1 MTKVKDILSIDL
13 EDDIKS
19 VVDIDTTDENEDDKI
34 DELNDFILTEALAK
48 HLMDFC
54 DYYSSETRQPGIW
67 LSGFYGS
74 GKSFFAKILG
84 NLLENPTWKGTTVV
98 DRFAPKLEGLKD
110 ASLLHN
116 DINEIAKMS
125 NLVVRFD
132 VSKHS
137 NEHGVLR
144 ISSIHWDV

>member
-1 MTKVKDILSIDL
+1 MTKGKDILSIDL

-74 GKSFFAKILG
+74 GKSFFYGAQNEAYKCPLV
-84 NLLENPTWKGTTVV
+84 ENVV
-98 DRFAPKLEGLKD
+98 
-110 ASLLHN
+110 N
-116 DINEIAKMS
+116 DLCFS
-125 NLVVRFD
+125 
-132 VSKHS
+132 
-137 NEHGVLR
+137 
-144 ISSIHWDV
+144 

>member
-54 DYYSSETRQPGIW
+54 DYYSSETRQPE
-67 LSGFYGS
+67 YGS
-74 GKSFFAKILG
+74 VVSTDQA
-84 NLLENPTWKGTTVV
+84 NPSSL
-98 DRFAPKLEGLKD
+98 RFLATC
-110 ASLLHN
+110 
-116 DINEIAKMS
+116 
-125 NLVVRFD
+125 
-132 VSKHS
+132 
-137 NEHGVLR
+137 LR
-144 ISSIHWDV
+144 IQLGKELL